1 MRYLVP
7 VLLFAFTACSEDKPT
22 EPPEPPAPVLDT
34 KANEVVNVTWGGVNY
49 LKAEYKWKLLSI
61 SEEGLRVSWVL
72 DFTSSSDKLVKV
84 EIGKL
89 VFEDKDGFELAKIV
103 FNFSE
108 EDFYID
114 PSSSVTRQ
122 GTSVMKIY
130 DVDTANSITRM
141 AVWAGFTEL

>member
-22 EPPEPPAPVLDT
+22 EPPAPVLNT
-34 KANEVVNVTWGGVNY
+34 ESNEIKNGTWASADYIV
-49 LKAEYKWKLLSI
+49 ADRKWKLLSI
-61 SEEGLRVSWVL
+61 SEAGLRVSWVL
-72 DFTSSSDKLVKV
+72 EFKNSSDKLVKV

-122 GTSVMKIY
+122 GTSVLNIY
-130 DVDTANSITRM
+130 DVDTANSITNM
-141 AVWAGFTEL
+141 GIWAGFNQL